1 MTLSEKYG
9 IPEEKIKLLIR
20 DGWITCSAPGY
31 EEIYI
36 HYKSEVNKGVGSKQA
51 VYNTSVKVSFVR
63 QSKQATK
70 LSRSLFL
77 STPI

>member
-51 VYNTSVKVSFVR
+51 VYNTSVKAKVSER
-63 QSKQATK
+63 QVYNIIHKFK
-70 LSRSLFL
+70 
-77 STPI
+77 